1 MKCLGLIG
9 LGMIGGSIAAGL
21 KRALPETRIVALD
34 VSDDALR
41 YGLSEGLIYD
51 IAPTI
56 NDLMR
61 MSDVIC
67 LCVPIKQL
75 STLMPAL
82 GAFSGVV
89 TDVGSVKGPIVRLAE
104 ALWGAVAE
112 QLGSSTSHRGFGAAL
127 GAGRSELF
135 V

>member
-41 YGLSEGLIYD
+41 YGLSEGLIDD

-56 NDLMR
+56 NAQK
-61 MSDVIC
+61 V
-67 LCVPIKQL
+67 
-75 STLMPAL
+75 
-82 GAFSGVV
+82 
-89 TDVGSVKGPIVRLAE
+89 
-104 ALWGAVAE
+104 
-112 QLGSSTSHRGFGAAL
+112 FGANDRKKIRFWVAIN
-127 GAGRSELF
+127 G
-135 V
+135 